1 MTTLPALLPALIR
14 RTEDP
19 STKAGRLEAL
29 NRIPRKSA
37 KRRGG
42 ALFPAEPASW
52 KIALTVIGIVVAVF
66 VLWEVFADAGIIST
80 FFWSKPSLIWAAFV
94 TQMTAGTMLADL
106 SFTALSTVYGFLTG
120 IGGGVLIGLS
130 FWWSSFYA
138 RTAEPI
144 FIALEAMPK
153 LALAP
158 IIVLVLG
165 LGIGSKVAM
174 AASIV
179 IVIQILNTYAAVRR
193 VDRDEQT
200 LLYSLGA
207 SRFQVF
213 SKVVVPSTLPSII
226 SSLRVSIGLSLTGAI
241 VGEYIGSQH
250 GLGKMIQ
257 VAGSTFDI
265 ASIWVG
271 VFTLAIFAF
280 VLYALLSL
288 VERLLLRLFH
298 G

>member
-1 MTTLPALLPALIR
+1 MSAIPVLTTGV
-14 RTEDP
+14 EDA
-19 STKAGRLEAL
+19 STAGRLESL
-29 NRIPRKSA
+29 SRIPRKAA
-37 KRRGG
+37 KRRRG
-42 ALFPAEPASW
+42 ALFPTEPANW
-52 KIALTVIGIVVAVF
+52 KVAVTVIGIVVAVF
-66 VLWEVFADAGIIST
+66 ALWEVLADAGVIST
-80 FFWSKPSLIWAAFV
+80 FFWSKPSLIWESFLLQV
-94 TQMTAGTMLADL
+94 NAGTMLADL
-106 SFTALSTVYGFLTG
+106 SFTALSTVYGFLIG
-120 IGGGVLIGLS
+120 VGGGVLIGLS

-165 LGIGSKVAM
+165 LGLSSKVAM
-174 AASIV
+174 AAAIV

-207 SRFQVF
+207 SRLQVF
-213 SKVVVPSTLPSII
+213 GKVVVPSTLPSII
-226 SSLRVSIGLSLTGAI
+226 SSLRVAIGLSLTGAV

-257 VAGSTFDI
+257 VAGSMFDI

-280 VLYALLSL
+280 ALYVVVSL
-288 VERLLLRLFH
+288 IERLLLRLVH

>member
-1 MTTLPALLPALIR
+1 MTALPALIR
-14 RTEDP
+14 RTEDA
-19 STKAGRLEAL
+19 STTAGRLEAL
-29 NRIPRKSA
+29 NRIPRRSA
-37 KRRGG
+37 QRRGG

-106 SFTALSTVYGFLTG
+106 SFTALSTVYGFLIG
-120 IGGGVLIGLS
+120 VGGGVLIGLS

-165 LGIGSKVAM
+165 LGIGSKMAM

-179 IVIQILNTYAAVRR
+179 IVIQILNTHAAVRR

-288 VERLLLRLFH
+288 VERLLLRLVH

>member
-1 MTTLPALLPALIR
+1 MTALPVVLH
-14 RTEDP
+14 RTDES
-19 STKAGRLEAL
+19 STTASRLESLA
-29 NRIPRKSA
+29 RIPRKAA
-37 KRRGG
+37 KRRRGS
-42 ALFPAEPASW
+42 LFPPEPASW
-52 KIALTVIGIVVAVF
+52 KVALTVVAIVVVVF
-66 VLWEVFADAGIIST
+66 VLWEVLANTGVIST
-80 FFWSKPSLIWAAFV
+80 FFWSKPSLIWGSFL
-94 TQMTAGTMLADL
+94 TQVNAGTMGVDL
-106 SFTALSTVYGFLTG
+106 SFTAMSTVYGFL
-120 IGGGVLIGLS
+120 IGVVGGVLIGLS
-130 FWWSSFYA
+130 FWWSRFYA
-138 RTAEPI
+138 RVAEPI

-165 LGIGSKVAM
+165 LGLQSKVAM
-174 AASIV
+174 AAAIV

-213 SKVVVPSTLPSII
+213 AKVVVPSTLPSII

-265 ASIWVG
+265 AAIWVG
-271 VFTLAIFAF
+271 VFTLAVFAF
-280 VLYALLSL
+280 ALYVVVSL
-288 VERLLLRLFH
+288 IERLLLRLVH

>member
-1 MTTLPALLPALIR
+1 MTALPALMH
-14 RTEDP
+14 RTDEA
-19 STKAGRLEAL
+19 STSASRLESL
-29 NRIPRKSA
+29 GRIPRRAA
-37 KRRGG
+37 KRRRGS
-42 ALFPAEPASW
+42 LFPAEPASW
-52 KIALTVIGIVVAVF
+52 KIAVTVVGIVVAVF
-66 VLWEVFADAGIIST
+66 VAWELLANAGVVNT
-80 FFWSKPSLIWAAFV
+80 FFWSKPSLIWASFL
-94 TQMTAGTMLADL
+94 TQVKAGTMGADL
-106 SFTALSTVYGFLTG
+106 SFTALSTVYGFLIG
-120 IGGGVLIGLS
+120 VGGGVLIGLS
-130 FWWSSFYA
+130 FWWSRFYA

-165 LGIGSKVAM
+165 LGLTSKVAM
-174 AASIV
+174 AAAIV
-179 IVIQILNTYAAVRR
+179 IVIQILNTHAAVRR

-207 SRFQVF
+207 SRLQVF
-213 SKVVVPSTLPSII
+213 AKVVVPSTLPSII

-265 ASIWVG
+265 AAIWVG
-271 VFTLAIFAF
+271 VFTLAVFAF
-280 VLYALLSL
+280 ALYVVVSL
-288 VERLLLRLFH
+288 IERLLLRLVH